1 VAAILSGVIAET
13 TLRGY
18 LLEETLTWLLRDSA
32 YELLTARDSDP
43 ELVTQG
49 AELRVRGRGATHQ
62 VDVLGQFAFTPA
74 FSLPVRLFLEAKF
87 YQSAC
92 GLEVIRNAFG
102 VIQDVNQNYI
112 PDPHSSAPRRRFQY
126 CYALFSTNG
135 FTQPAQEFAL
145 AHQISLIDLSGESF
159 AKLRDAVGMAAHELR
174 AAAENYP
181 RTALH
186 VQWIRQRL
194 RILFGTDPDLA
205 LMEDLNEITPV
216 STPRNELEFHAGN
229 ILEALADNLK
239 AQSAV
244 ELLIGFPA
252 APFIIPLTTK
262 DKHRFLDY
270 VSRHPVHSIS
280 LRRSS
285 DGEHAEWIASPS
297 GDPGAYELHF
307 TLPQSL
313 EIWISESEKYQRRR
327 ISTVKHDFLSEIMIY
342 YQLDGGVRACQLR
355 YEPGQLARR

>member
-1 VAAILSGVIAET
+1 
-13 TLRGY
+13 
-18 LLEETLTWLLRDSA
+18 
-32 YELLTARDSDP
+32 
-43 ELVTQG
+43 
-49 AELRVRGRGATHQ
+49 
-62 VDVLGQFAFTPA
+62 
-74 FSLPVRLFLEAKF
+74 
-87 YQSAC
+87 
-92 GLEVIRNAFG
+92 
-102 VIQDVNQNYI
+102 
-112 PDPHSSAPRRRFQY
+112 
-126 CYALFSTNG
+126 
-135 FTQPAQEFAL
+135 
-145 AHQISLIDLSGESF
+145 
-159 AKLRDAVGMAAHELR
+159 
-174 AAAENYP
+174 
-181 RTALH
+181 
-186 VQWIRQRL
+186 
-194 RILFGTDPDLA
+194 
-205 LMEDLNEITPV
+205 
-216 STPRNELEFHAGN
+216 
-229 ILEALADNLK
+229 
-239 AQSAV
+239 V